1 MATDDS
7 DRVLI
12 ERVLARPVTEAVKA
26 TWGCT
31 NRTDFVTLDS
41 GDRVVVQRYRRRH
54 DAEYRLQVMRA
65 LWAPASRA
73 GIAIPRIRE
82 SCLDRDRAWVIFD
95 ALPGIPV
102 PEAGDVAPGGPR
114 FPDMARLMG
123 ELLSVFRQL
132 PTQGL
137 KLLGLW
143 ADPRR
148 PTSRAAD
155 WPMRSQGR
163 PRPGE
168 PR

>member
-1 MATDDS
+1 
-7 DRVLI
+7 
-12 ERVLARPVTEAVKA
+12 
-26 TWGCT
+26 
-31 NRTDFVTLDS
+31 
-41 GDRVVVQRYRRRH
+41 
-54 DAEYRLQVMRA
+54 
-65 LWAPASRA
+65 
-73 GIAIPRIRE
+73 
-82 SCLDRDRAWVIFD
+82 
-95 ALPGIPV
+95 
-102 PEAGDVAPGGPR
+102 
-114 FPDMARLMG
+114 MG

-168 PR
+168 PRWGPCSIASLPCSQAGR

>member
-1 MATDDS
+1 MTLAGTPAAAQQPQPSEDGLMATDDS

-12 ERVLARPVTEAVKA
+12 ERVLARPVAEAVKA

-102 PEAGDVAPGGPR
+102 PEAGDVAPAGR
-114 FPDMARLMG
+114 A
-123 ELLSVFRQL
+123 
-132 PTQGL
+132 
-137 KLLGLW
+137 
-143 ADPRR
+143 
-148 PTSRAAD
+148 SRT
-155 WPMRSQGR
+155 WRG
-163 PRPGE
+163 
-168 PR
+168 